1 MNLPKHLFCFL
12 SFIIGITSCDLLN
25 NTENNKPNDKIKVIS
40 NIPASN
46 WESIIVMSSD
56 DALCLN
62 LSDSEYSEMLAVIDN
77 DFEIRMLFDKNRRPV
92 SLTFDGAEFYTEYRD
107 DSFDLIYTLGE
118 VSGIENI
125 PTKSDTKATG
135 EEAFDFAVDVTKSET
150 FDKVVDKVDGKIE
163 EKYGK
168 TNLLGNFMKFID
180 LVNILRELDDIDNAL
195 ELVDYLE
202 SSNDIV
208 KFVDLIKTKP
218 NDNQEDYITYAV
230 GLIAEDAEVDGTIAT
245 LTLEGTI
252 RGESKGKEFN
262 FEYGMC
268 YSSSNDSPIYSD
280 GKTGKTYTGLL
291 LNPISITLPEKFKTP
306 SLEKGKYHYRG
317 YFKDNDTGNIIYS
330 DNVGEFEIEDDRWV
344 DLGLPSG
351 ILWAKYNVGATSPE
365 EYGDYYAWG
374 ETKEKTNYFW
384 ENYKYGFKKYDEEEG
399 YYWVGQNIGANISS
413 TKYDAASV
421 IWGEGARMPTKT
433 EISELLSYCSWR
445 HGKYKNVNGSFVTG
459 PNHNYIFLPFSGH
472 NYDDYAGVEESFTGF
487 YWSSTPK
494 ESNDSPYAYI
504 VMTYSDF
511 EGTEGDY
518 MYEAGR
524 NLGLSIRPVK
534 DKEADTGK
542 NRWNKAGN
550 SL

>member
-1 MNLPKHLFCFL
+1 M
-12 SFIIGITSCDLLN
+12 IGITSCDLLN

-46 WESIIVMSSD
+46 WESIIAMSSD

-77 DFEIRMLFDKNRRPV
+77 DFEIRMLFDKNRRPI
-92 SLTFDGAEFYTEYRD
+92 SLTLDGAEFYTEYRD

-125 PTKSDTKATG
+125 PTKSDTKTTG

-150 FDKVVDKVDGKIE
+150 FDKVVDKVDDKIE

-180 LVNILRELDDIDNAL
+180 LVNTLRELDDIDNAL

-208 KFVDLIKTKP
+208 KFIDLIKTKP
-218 NDNQEDYITYAV
+218 SHNQEDYITYAV

-374 ETKEKTNYFW
+374 ETATKSSYTT
-384 ENYKYGFKKYDEEEG
+384 ENYTHLTITGYDEEG
-399 YYWVGQNIGANISS
+399 WPNYYYHSIGDDISGTS
-413 TKYDAASV
+413 YDAAHTN
-421 IWGEGARMPTKT
+421 WGEGAKMPNIKYWR
-433 EISELLSYCSWR
+433 ELLSNCKISTVVY
-445 HGKYKNVNGSFVTG
+445 NGSSCTKIIG
-459 PNHNYIFLPFSGH
+459 PNNNYIILPL
-472 NYDDYAGVEESFTGF
+472 AGGGNFAEDRGYHGY
-487 YWSSTPK
+487 YWSSTAHY
-494 ESNDSPYAYI
+494 ETGAYYAFFYNDGYEI
-504 VMTYSDF
+504 
-511 EGTEGDY
+511 GTPDREC
-518 MYEAGR
+518 
-524 NLGLSIRPVK
+524 GLSIRPVK
-534 DKEADTGK
+534 GIDE
-542 NRWNKAGN
+542 
-550 SL
+550 

>member
-1 MNLPKHLFCFL
+1 MNLPKYLFCFL
-12 SFIIGITSCDLLN
+12 SFMIGITSCDLLN

-46 WESIIVMSSD
+46 WESIIAMSSD

-77 DFEIRMLFDKNRRPV
+77 DFEIRMLFDKNRRPI
-92 SLTFDGAEFYTEYRD
+92 SLTLDGAEFYTEYRD

-150 FDKVVDKVDGKIE
+150 FDKVVDKVDDKIE

-180 LVNILRELDDIDNAL
+180 LVNRLRELDDIDNAL

-208 KFVDLIKTKP
+208 KFIDLIKTKP
-218 NDNQEDYITYAV
+218 NHNQEDYITYAV
-230 GLIAEDAEVDGTIAT
+230 GLIAEEAEVDGTIAT

-330 DNVGEFEIEDDRWV
+330 DNVGEFEIEDNRWV

-351 ILWAKYNVGATSPE
+351 ILWAAYNVGATSPE
-365 EYGDYYAWG
+365 EYGGYYAWG
-374 ETKEKTNYFW
+374 YNI
-384 ENYKYGFKKYDEEEG
+384 EEG
-399 YYWVGQNIGANISS
+399 RY
-413 TKYDAASV
+413 
-421 IWGEGARMPTKT
+421 PTKD
-433 EISELLSYCSWR
+433 EFIELCTNCDFKLIRNNNKTGYNIT
-445 HGKYKNVNGSFVTG
+445 GPNKNSIYIPLCGYYDDIGSFVSEDTSAR
-459 PNHNYIFLPFSGH
+459 LWSS
-472 NYDDYAGVEESFTGF
+472 NYD
-487 YWSSTPK
+487 STYN
-494 ESNDSPYAYI
+494 EACILYLTYYDNTYEPY
-504 VMTYSDF
+504 
-511 EGTEGDY
+511 TEVVWCDPDIFRY
-518 MYEAGR
+518 
-524 NLGLSIRPVK
+524 SIRPVK
-534 DKEADTGK
+534 DI
-542 NRWNKAGN
+542 N
-550 SL
+550 

>member
-1 MNLPKHLFCFL
+1 MNLPKYLFCFL
-12 SFIIGITSCDLLN
+12 SFMIGITSCDLLN
-25 NTENNKPNDKIKVIS
+25 NTESNKPNDKIKVIS

-46 WESIIVMSSD
+46 WESIIAMSSD

-92 SLTFDGAEFYTEYRD
+92 SLTLDGAEFYTEYCD

-150 FDKVVDKVDGKIE
+150 FDKVVDKVDDKIE

-168 TNLLGNFMKFID
+168 TYLLGNFMKFID
-180 LVNILRELDDIDNAL
+180 LVNTLRELDDIDNAL

-208 KFVDLIKTKP
+208 KFIDLIKTKP
-218 NDNQEDYITYAV
+218 NHNQEDYIIYAV

-291 LNPISITLPEKFKTP
+291 LNPINITLPEKFRTP

-351 ILWAKYNVGATSPE
+351 ILWAAYNVGATSPE
-365 EYGDYYAWG
+365 EYGGYYAWG
-374 ETKEKTNYFW
+374 ETEEKDNYTW
-384 ENYKYGFKKYDEEEG
+384 ENYKYATFRGYDEWGNPIYECEYIG
-399 YYWVGQNIGANISS
+399 DNIGG
-413 TKYDAASV
+413 TPYDIAHV
-421 IWGEGARMPTKT
+421 KWGDGARLPSVA
-433 EISELLSYCSWR
+433 EISELLEFCKIEYR
-445 HGKYKNVNGSFVTG
+445 HYENVKGAFLTG
-459 PNHNYIFLPFSGH
+459 PTSNTIFLPLGGYIDGSIIYDKGEMGTFWSGTQSEK
-472 NYDDYAGVEESFTGF
+472 YQDYASYLESEEDEETDLDVEERM
-487 YWSSTPK
+487 
-494 ESNDSPYAYI
+494 I
-504 VMTYSDF
+504 
-511 EGTEGDY
+511 
-518 MYEAGR
+518 GR
-524 NLGLSIRPVK
+524 TIRPVK
-534 DKEADTGK
+534 DREEDKD
-542 NRWNKAGN
+542 
-550 SL
+550 